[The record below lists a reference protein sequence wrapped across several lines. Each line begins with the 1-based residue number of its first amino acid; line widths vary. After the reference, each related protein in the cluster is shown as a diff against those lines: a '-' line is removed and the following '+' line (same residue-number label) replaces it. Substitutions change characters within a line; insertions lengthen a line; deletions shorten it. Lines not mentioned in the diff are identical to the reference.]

1 VQISLFYNSINKI
14 VKIVNLS
21 DNRVNNSRTN
31 LCRPAREQHLLY
43 LDIFGKPK
51 VELFLV
57 IYVTSL
63 MNPNNPAQFNY
74 KTGQIVVA
82 GASAG
87 GLDALVALIQQLP
100 EDFPAPVLI
109 VMHISADATGDVLLN
124 ALNRYGKLK
133 CMHAVHGKPVKSG
146 QVYLAPSDHHM
157 LIEKNGQLHVTK
169 GAQENRS
176 RPGIDPLFRSAAV
189 SFGNRVTGIILT
201 GYLDDGT
208 AGLIAI
214 QRCGGTCIVQ
224 DPDEAQYPDMPKNAL
239 NQIKADYCIA
249 IAEMGDVLAK
259 LMTRKIGKQKPIPE
273 DLIREATI
281 AERVLSDLAA
291 VNSLGEQ
298 VPFNCPGC
306 GGVLWKMDKG
316 PFVHYRCHTGHAYTN
331 ASLLAAQ
338 TQKIEE
344 TMWIALRMFEERRN
358 LLTTVANSE
367 TGATASSAAERA
379 KLSQV
384 HIDRIRA
391 ILLADD
397 KATKSDLPI

>member
-1 VQISLFYNSINKI
+1 
-14 VKIVNLS
+14 
-21 DNRVNNSRTN
+21 
-31 LCRPAREQHLLY
+31 
-43 LDIFGKPK
+43 
-51 VELFLV
+51 
-57 IYVTSL
+57 
-63 MNPNNPAQFNY
+63 MNTAKQKKFNY

-87 GLDALVALIQQLP
+87 GLNALTALIQQLP
-100 EDFPAPVLI
+100 GDFPAPVLI
-109 VMHISADATGDVLLN
+109 VQHISNDATGNVLLDS
-124 ALNRYGKLK
+124 LNKHGKLN
-133 CMHAVHGKPVKSG
+133 CVHAVHGQLIETGK
-146 QVYLAPSDHHM
+146 VYLAPSDHHLM
-157 LIEKNGQLHVTK
+157 VEKNGQLHVTK

-189 SFGNRVTGIILT
+189 AFGNRVTGILLT

-224 DPDEAQYPDMPKNAL
+224 DPDDADYPDMPKNAL
-239 NQIKADYCIA
+239 NQLKADYCVP
-249 IAEMGDVLAK
+249 IAEMGGLFLKLAAK
-259 LMTRKIGKQKPIPE
+259 KPGKQKPIPK
-273 DLIREATI
+273 DIQREAKI
-281 AERVLSDLAA
+281 AERVLSDLAS

-306 GGVLWKMDKG
+306 GGVLWKMHKG
-316 PFVHYRCHTGHAYTN
+316 PFKRYRCHTGHAYTE

-358 LLTTVANSE
+358 LLTTIASE
-367 TGATASSAAERA
+367 KEGATSRSAAERA

-384 HIDRIRA
+384 HINRIRA

-397 KATKSDLPI
+397 KGTKSDLPI